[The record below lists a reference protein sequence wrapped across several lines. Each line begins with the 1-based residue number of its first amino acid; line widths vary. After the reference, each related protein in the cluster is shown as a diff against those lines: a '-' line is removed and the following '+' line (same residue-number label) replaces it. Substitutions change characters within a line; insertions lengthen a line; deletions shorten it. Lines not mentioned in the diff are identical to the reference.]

1 MKPDPQGI
9 QVAFV
14 ESQEAIELPRQGGEG
29 LGIPALIRLGQAA
42 VQGIHVGHALGW
54 A

>member
-1 MKPDPQGI
+1 MNPGPEGV
-9 QVAFV
+9 QVVFV
-14 ESQEAIELPRQGGEG
+14 ESQEAVEFPRQGGEG
-29 LGIPALIRLGQAA
+29 PGISALIRLGQAA